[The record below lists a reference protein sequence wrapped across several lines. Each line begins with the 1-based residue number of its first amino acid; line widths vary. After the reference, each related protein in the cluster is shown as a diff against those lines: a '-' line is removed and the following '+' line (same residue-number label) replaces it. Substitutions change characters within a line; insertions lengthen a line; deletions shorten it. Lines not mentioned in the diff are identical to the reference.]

1 MLRDYYDKHLGE
13 TCIVIGNGGSLRDV
27 PIDFLGKVPTFGTN
41 RIYLLPG
48 FEPTYY
54 VSVNP
59 LVIEQCQHE
68 INCMGSDKFIPAGK
82 HKLIHGSNPILIS
95 GYPEFSFDPLRGF
108 FEGWTVTF
116 VCLELA
122 FFMGFKTVLLVGVDH
137 RYEFHGSPNTRQ
149 LFRGEDPNHF
159 DPNYFTG
166 KFWHTPDLERSNEC
180 YEMADKAYRRA
191 GRKIINLTPGSGTDA
206 FEKQD
211 ITSWC

>member
-1 MLRDYYDKHLGE
+1 MLDNFNNKHLGE

-27 PIDFLGKVPTFGTN
+27 PMDFLRSKPTFGTN

-54 VSVNP
+54 VAVNY

-68 INCMGSDKFIPAGK
+68 INCLGSEKFIPAGRSK
-82 HKLIHGSNPILIS
+82 IIHGSNYLLIS
-95 GYPEFSFDPLRGF
+95 GYPEFSSDPQNGF

-122 FFMGFKTVLLVGVDH
+122 FFMGFQTVLLVGVDH

-166 KFWHTPDLERSNEC
+166 KFWHTPDLERSHQSYLLAE
-180 YEMADKAYRRA
+180 KAFRDA

-211 ITSWC
+211 INSWL